1 MGDVADEVAII
12 GAGPAGGS
20 AGGIAGFGAPAAPAT
35 TNFGVYARLTL
46 AVAVGVGIIFWP
58 YANRC
63 GMGLAG
69 YLGAVAAVI
78 VSGGWSAVW
87 TFRHRAGRAHFLSLL
102 LVLWGL
108 ILGVLSSWLATW
120 LWSVASRRLPVS
132 LAGQLIVS
140 ETIFAIAFGAI
151 YSGQLPQPS
160 ELIGMALMVAG
171 VLASLRVFAMR
182 RSAPDTR

>member
-1 MGDVADEVAII
+1 MSDRDWDKELAKIDAEMARSANSPAAPPPRPSAAPSAAQSAAPI
-12 GAGPAGGS
+12 GAMSG
-20 AGGIAGFGAPAAPAT
+20 APAT

-78 VSGGWSAVW
+78 VAGGWSAVW
-87 TFRHRAGRAHFLSLL
+87 TFRHRAGRAHTLSLL

-108 ILGVLSSWLATW
+108 ILASLDVLPRVGYAKPTTEHPATW
-120 LWSVASRRLPVS
+120 ACS
-132 LAGQLIVS
+132 
-140 ETIFAIAFGAI
+140 
-151 YSGQLPQPS
+151 
-160 ELIGMALMVAG
+160 
-171 VLASLRVFAMR
+171 
-182 RSAPDTR
+182 